1 MVKKNAVDRII
12 PGKHETEMARKMKS
26 DAEQKYV
33 MMKDRQRVTEDD
45 LAKTKVRLE
54 KAQREVS
61 SLDQRLGRAL
71 EENTLLRKKAGT
83 QVWLLLTNKRYA
95 TKIFMCIYDQ
105 ICLIYFILSPIGS
118 CSSQR

>member
-1 MVKKNAVDRII
+1 
-12 PGKHETEMARKMKS
+12 MAKKMKS

-83 QVWLLLTNKRYA
+83 QVWLLFLNQRQV
-95 TKIFMCIYDQ
+95 TKIFIYIYGQ
-105 ICLIYFILSPIGS
+105 IYRISIIL
-118 CSSQR
+118 

>member
-1 MVKKNAVDRII
+1 
-12 PGKHETEMARKMKS
+12 MARKMKS

-33 MMKDRQRVTEDD
+33 MMKDRQRVTEDE

-71 EENTLLRKKAGT
+71 EENTLHRKKLGT
-83 QVWLLLTNKRYA
+83 QVWLLLTNKR
-95 TKIFMCIYDQ
+95 
-105 ICLIYFILSPIGS
+105 
-118 CSSQR
+118 

>member
-1 MVKKNAVDRII
+1 
-12 PGKHETEMARKMKS
+12 MARKMKS

-33 MMKDRQRVTEDD
+33 MMKDRQRVTEDE

-71 EENTLLRKKAGT
+71 EENTLHRKKLGT
-83 QVWLLLTNKRYA
+83 QVRLLLTNKR
-95 TKIFMCIYDQ
+95 
-105 ICLIYFILSPIGS
+105 
-118 CSSQR
+118 

>member
-71 EENTLLRKKAGT
+71 EENNLLRKKAGT
-83 QVWLLLTNKRYA
+83 QVWLLLTNK
-95 TKIFMCIYDQ
+95 K
-105 ICLIYFILSPIGS
+105 
-118 CSSQR
+118 

>member
-1 MVKKNAVDRII
+1 
-12 PGKHETEMARKMKS
+12 MAKKMKS

-71 EENTLLRKKAGT
+71 EENTLHRKKAWNTG
-83 QVWLLLTNKRYA
+83 VA
-95 TKIFMCIYDQ
+95 FIDQ
-105 ICLIYFILSPIGS
+105 
-118 CSSQR
+118 

>member
-1 MVKKNAVDRII
+1 
-12 PGKHETEMARKMKS
+12 MAKKMKS

-83 QVWLLLTNKRYA
+83 QVWLLLTNKR
-95 TKIFMCIYDQ
+95 
-105 ICLIYFILSPIGS
+105 
-118 CSSQR
+118 